1 MDSIIYLVF
10 RNMRQPLLTLLLA
23 YAISILGLVL
33 IPGQDV
39 DGNPVHMGFF
49 HAFYFVSYT
58 STTIGFGELPGTF
71 TDAQRMWVIITIYAT
86 VISWIYAIGT
96 LLALIQGDSFQR
108 YITERRF
115 AKKINNLREPFYLIN
130 GYGNVGREL
139 VMELTDR
146 HQRVV
151 VVDTDQQCIQMLS
164 LLNLRESVPAYV
176 GDSADPEVLRLAGLQ
191 RPYCAGVVALTSSNE
206 TNLKVAIT
214 SKLLNPDRTVICR
227 ADSAEVE
234 KNMESFGTDYIVD
247 PFDTFAMHLSV
258 ALQSP
263 GLHLLREWLSGVSHG
278 ALTEPVYPP
287 QHGKWILCGYGR
299 FGKAV
304 YDKLTMEGLD
314 VVVIEATPDLTGT
327 PQAGCVVGK
336 GTEAETLLEAG
347 IDDAVGIVAGTDL
360 DVDNLSIVMTAK
372 EINSDLFVILRQNQR
387 RNQAIVDAVH
397 ANMVMQPN
405 QIIASRIRILL
416 ATPMLPEFISLAQ
429 SEGDDWAC
437 ELVSR
442 IIAISSQEV
451 PDIWELTIDME
462 QSGAVFDALES
473 SSHPITVGDLMR
485 NPRERDR
492 YLPAIP
498 LLLIRE
504 EDEGTTRA
512 LLPTRDVEL
521 AIGDKIL
528 WCGRY
533 SVRSRMNWTLQ
544 HPVALEYVLHDR
556 VKPRSWIWRKLF
568 PETA

>member
-23 YAISILGLVL
+23 YAISVLGLVL
-33 IPGQDV
+33 IPGQDAE
-39 DGNPVHMGFF
+39 GNTVHLGFF
-49 HAFYFVSYT
+49 HAFYFVSYM
-58 STTIGFGELPGTF
+58 STTIGFGEIPYPF
-71 TDAQRMWVIITIYAT
+71 TDAQRMWVIFTIYAT

-96 LLALIQGDSFQR
+96 LLSLIQGEAFQR
-108 YITERRF
+108 YIVERRF
-115 AKKINNLREPFYLIN
+115 AKKIKNLNEPFYLIN

-151 VVDTDQQCIQMLS
+151 VVDRKQQCIDMLS

-191 RPYCAGVVALTSSNE
+191 RANCAGVVALTSSNE
-206 TNLKVAIT
+206 INLKISIT
-214 SKLLNPDRTVICR
+214 SKLLNPERTVICR
-227 ADSAEVE
+227 ADSDEVE

-304 YDKLTMEGLD
+304 YEKLTSEGLD
-314 VVVIEATPDLTGT
+314 VVVIEATPDITGT

-336 GTEAETLLEAG
+336 GTEADTLMEAG
-347 IDDAVGIVAGTDL
+347 VDEAVGIVAGTDV

-372 EINSDLFVILRQNQR
+372 EINPDLFVILRQNQR
-387 RNQAIVDAVH
+387 RNQSIVDAVQ
-397 ANMVMQPN
+397 ANMIMQPN

-416 ATPMLPEFISLAQ
+416 ATPMLPDFIDLAKG
-429 SEGDDWAC
+429 EGDDWAC

-451 PDIWELTIDME
+451 PDIWELVIDQE
-462 QSGAVFDALES
+462 HARAVHDALES
-473 SSHPITVGDLMR
+473 SDHPITVGDLMR
-485 NPRERDR
+485 NPRDRDR
-492 YLPAIP
+492 LLPAIP
-498 LLLIRE
+498 LLLVHAS
-504 EDEGTTRA
+504 DNSHT
-512 LLPTRDVEL
+512 LLPARDVRL
-521 AIGDKIL
+521 DRGDRIL

-533 SVRSRMNWTLQ
+533 SVRSRMEWTLQ
-544 HPVALEYVLHDR
+544 HPVALEYVLFDA
-556 VKPRSWIWRKLF
+556 VKPRSWIWRKF
-568 PETA
+568 SRSEAG